1 SAGIAALPPQ
11 FAPRRDF
18 RDNVAMRLSPD
29 LLDRFRRDGF
39 LVLPNLFSA
48 AEVAVLR
55 AALPAVFA
63 QDTPAHF
70 RDKDGSKVRTA
81 MGIHLRS
88 PVFAKL
94 VRHPRFVEPAQQILG
109 DDRLYVMQAKVN
121 VKAAFGG
128 DVWQWHYDFATHH
141 REDGIPNPQPLNLH
155 VFLDDVSEFNGPL
168 WFIRGSHRPSPP
180 PPPRPPPPPPN
191 RPPPASPRGP
201 APTPPLPRPPK
212 DGGIPPPHG
221 PAGPPLIF
229 GALMVPGS
237 PANMSPWDRRIFS
250 LILNPVANRQTS
262 FKRPDYQHHRDF
274 TPVESLADDC
284 LLAEQRAAV

>member
-88 PVFAKL
+88 PVYDKL
-94 VRHPRFVEPAQQILG
+94 VRHPRFVEPARQILA

-141 REDGIPNPQPLNLH
+141 REDGIPNPLPLNLP
-155 VFLDDVSEFNGPL
+155 VSARPL
-168 WFIRGSHRPSPP
+168 WLVGSPPGAPP
-180 PPPRPPPPPPN
+180 PPPGPHTGTTSSGLGPVRT
-191 RPPPASPRGP
+191 AP
-201 APTPPLPRPPK
+201 APRLA
-212 DGGIPPPHG
+212 DAGGIVPAHG
-221 PAGPPLIF
+221 QAGPGLIF
-229 GALMVPGS
+229 GDLMVHGS
-237 PANMSPWDRRIFS
+237 PANMSPWDRRIF
-250 LILNPVANRQTS
+250 
-262 FKRPDYQHHRDF
+262 
-274 TPVESLADDC
+274 
-284 LLAEQRAAV
+284 

>member
-1 SAGIAALPPQ
+1 
-11 FAPRRDF
+11 
-18 RDNVAMRLSPD
+18 MRLSPD

-63 QDTPAHF
+63 QDTPANF
-70 RDKDGSKVRTA
+70 REKDGSKVRTA

-88 PVFAKL
+88 PVYDKL
-94 VRHPRFVEPAQQILG
+94 VHHPRFVEPARQILA

-141 REDGIPNPQPLNLH
+141 REDGIPNPLPLNLH

-168 WFIRGSHRPSPP
+168 WFIRGSHRD
-180 PPPRPPPPPPN
+180 
-191 RPPPASPRGP
+191 GP
-201 APTPPLPRPPK
+201 AATGLDTMTTSYALWTVPNDAVARLA
-212 DGGIPPPHG
+212 DAGGIVSAHG
-221 PAGPPLIF
+221 PAGTGLIF
-229 GALMVPGS
+229 GDLMVHGS

-250 LILNPVANRQTS
+250 LILNPVANRQTT
-262 FKRPDYQHHRDF
+262 FKRPDYQHHRDLS
-274 TPVESLADDC
+274 PVEPLADDC
-284 LLAEQRAAV
+284 LLADARLAV